1 MQPQEI
7 LKKYFG
13 YDSFRHRQ
21 REAVDNILSG
31 RDVLCIMPTGAG
43 KSLCYQVPAMAMDGV
58 SIVVSPL
65 ISLMKDQVMSL
76 NKNGIPAAYLNS
88 SLTVNQYL
96 KALDYMKRGRYKV
109 VYVAPERLLTSSFL
123 SACREIN
130 ISMVAVDEAHC
141 VSRWGQD
148 FRPGYLKIPQFI
160 SLLKNRPVLA
170 AFTATATGRV
180 KEDICRLLELDEPY
194 CVTTGFDRPNLSFS
208 VIRPKDKYRALLN
221 IIKNHREDSGIVYC
235 STRNRVDTLYDNLS
249 AAGYSCGKYHAGLSA
264 DERKSF
270 QDRFIFDENK
280 IMIATNAFGMGIDK
294 SNVGY
299 VVHYNMP
306 KNIESY
312 YQEAGRAGRDGQ
324 KAECVLL
331 YAPKDVI
338 TNKFLIENSQPNEEL
353 TIQQRR
359 QVRERELEKLKYMTF
374 YCTTDRC
381 LRQFIL
387 EYFGQKSDGYCGN
400 CSNCLAEF
408 EQEDITGRARK
419 AIMCISQL
427 PVSFGLSV
435 VADVLK
441 GTESEMV
448 EKWHLNRNDYF
459 GSMAGLSLAKIKDIL
474 RYLIN
479 RGYMDQSADKYP
491 TVNVTARGERLM
503 TEDTKVMM
511 KVKKSE
517 KTAPLAPA
525 PMPEADRGLLAKL
538 KALRLDIAKRE
549 RVPAYV
555 IFTDATLN
563 EMSARKP
570 KTLQEMAQIKGVG
583 SRKLSAYGEKF
594 LRLINEKTG
603 II

>member
-13 YDSFRHRQ
+13 YDNFRHRQ

-58 SIVVSPL
+58 SIVISPL

-96 KALDYMKRGRYKV
+96 KALDYMKRGRYKI

-160 SLLKNRPVLA
+160 YLLKNRPVMA

-180 KEDICRLLELDEPY
+180 KENICRLLELDAPY

-208 VIRPKDKYRALLN
+208 TVRPKDKYRALLK
-221 IIKNHREDSGIVYC
+221 IIKNHREGSGIVYC

-264 DERKSF
+264 QERKSF
-270 QDRFIFDENK
+270 QDRFIFDEDK

-353 TIQQRR
+353 TIRQRR

-427 PVSFGLSV
+427 PVSFGLLV

-441 GTESEMV
+441 GNESEMV
-448 EKWHLNRNDYF
+448 EKWRLHQNDYF

-479 RGYMDQSADKYP
+479 RGYMDQTADKYP
-491 TVNVTARGERLM
+491 TVNVTARDERLM

-511 KVKKSE
+511 RVKKSE
-517 KTAPLAPA
+517 KPTTSSVAPIL
-525 PMPEADRGLLAKL
+525 EADRGLLTEL
-538 KALRLDIAKRE
+538 KALRLEIARKE

-570 KTLQEMAQIKGVG
+570 KTLQEMSRIKGVG

-594 LRLINEKTG
+594 LWLINGKNDK
-603 II
+603 I